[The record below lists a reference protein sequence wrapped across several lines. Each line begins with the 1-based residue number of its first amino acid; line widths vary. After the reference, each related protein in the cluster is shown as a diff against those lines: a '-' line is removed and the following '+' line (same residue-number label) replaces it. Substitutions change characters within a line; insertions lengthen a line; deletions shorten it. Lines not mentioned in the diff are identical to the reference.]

1 MTVGECMI
9 IITDLDGTLA
19 HSAWR
24 KSLQPD
30 WDAYFAASK
39 EDKPN
44 APMVA
49 LINALAQ
56 TCRVVCITGRPEKW
70 RQLTMNW
77 LLKHKVGIDELVMR
91 PADDYRTSPLLKPAL
106 ARVLKDNI
114 IIAIDDRADVI
125 LAYAAAG
132 FTTLHSMEV

>member
-1 MTVGECMI
+1 MI

-19 HSAWR
+19 HSHWR

-49 LINALAQ
+49 LINALGQ
-56 TCRVVCITGRPEKW
+56 TCRIICITARPEKW

-77 LLKHKVGIDELVMR
+77 LLKHKIGIDELIMR
-91 PADDYRTSPLLKPAL
+91 PADDYRMSPLLKPAL
-106 ARVLKDNI
+106 AATLKNTDTI
-114 IIAIDDRADVI
+114 IVIDDRLDVI
-125 LAYAAAG
+125 LAYIAAG
-132 FTTLHSMEV
+132 FTTLQSMEV